1 MSSAIAPTLPAM
13 PSTAIITTDAIQ
25 LSGNTN
31 RHQIRGASQ
40 GIALPSSAAIQHEK
54 RNEMPKTRTSSNSG
68 VPSVAPLKAKTTA
81 SEARMFP
88 TRIRRQ

>member
-1 MSSAIAPTLPAM
+1 M
-13 PSTAIITTDAIQ
+13 PGT
-25 LSGNTN
+25 
-31 RHQIRGASQ
+31 Q
-40 GIALPSSAAIQHEK
+40 G
-54 RNEMPKTRTSSNSG
+54 SNSG